1 MSDIFLLFFFRGNP
15 PVQVGSEMVDE
26 EILGTQIGRNMSKV
40 LDSILV

>member
-26 EILGTQIGRNMSKV
+26 EILGGNTRYTNR
-40 LDSILV
+40 